1 MRGRSAFLVLL
12 LLAPTSA
19 CSQREPGLFSE
30 PNARAHVGM
39 LAGTIGSRP
48 IGSAAN
54 ARARAYIVDQ
64 LRLFGFDVRVQEA
77 EARRISIG
85 RAARVANIIAV
96 KPGRRSEAI
105 GLLSH
110 YDSVAA
116 GPGAADDAFG
126 VGVSLEAARVLA
138 ARPDRNWTLMVL
150 VTDGEEADL
159 MGAAALMTD
168 RDVTDRLRTYINIE
182 STGSGEPAMLFE
194 AGPGNGWLVRPWARH
209 APFPRGGSFATE
221 IYERLPNDTDFSILK
236 LHDFPGLNIAA
247 VGDSYAYHTARDT
260 PDRLSTRMLRRTGEQ
275 TVALVT
281 ALDSVDITQRS
292 TDPHQFVDLAGTT
305 ALAYG
310 SRTRLVIGA
319 AALILGILA
328 WVRVTAA
335 TIGMLGVLRWLLTWV
350 WALLGSAAVVAAMIG
365 TTWALRAAREVY
377 HPWYAKPDRLFLLLL
392 AVGITV
398 GWAFARLGQWLPRR
412 AHGPRHP
419 AIVWTVALPV
429 WIVMALAAFVYAP
442 GAADFW
448 MLPLLTAGLLLA
460 LLPSSNAAAVRAAS
474 VAILAVAGVL
484 WIHNTIDLLHYLV
497 ALLGR
502 LPLVAPTYMYAGLMA
517 AAGVMVVPPF
527 ISIIAREQ
535 PLLRPSLTTAI
546 GLLTIAIA
554 GGMAYAAP
562 AYTFEQP
569 LRRHIR
575 VVHETDRP
583 TIWQVGS
590 LEPGLD
596 LGPGAP
602 DGWKTGTPAAD
613 ATTFRMPLRNLPHPF
628 VFHLS
633 GPAVGPSPI
642 AISDVTIEPVAAG
655 SELTI
660 TIAPK
665 ETGVMVWFVMPQG
678 LQPARA
684 SLPGAVRDRT
694 GRWTATYVA
703 PPLDGLVFRASFGA
717 ADASRIKEMRVLAT
731 VQGFGQGWQAPAWL
745 PQDRTVWSGD
755 ATWVIDPFSL
765 PIAPVPPLR

>member
-1 MRGRSAFLVLL
+1 
-12 LLAPTSA
+12 
-19 CSQREPGLFSE
+19 
-30 PNARAHVGM
+30 M

-64 LRLFGFDVRVQEA
+64 LRLFGFDVRVQET

-105 GLLSH
+105 GLVSH
-110 YDSVAA
+110 YDSIPA

-126 VGVSLEAARVLA
+126 VSVSLEAARVLA
-138 ARPDRNWTLMVL
+138 ARADRNWTLMVL

-182 STGSGEPAMLFE
+182 STGSGEPALLFE
-194 AGPGNGWLVRPWARH
+194 AGPGNGWLVAPWARY
-209 APFPRGGSFATE
+209 APYPRGGSFATE
-221 IYERLPNDTDFSILK
+221 IYKRLPNDTDFSILK

-247 VGDSYAYHTARDT
+247 AGDSYAYHTARDT

-281 ALDSVDITQRS
+281 ALDNVDITQRS
-292 TDPHQFVDLAGTT
+292 TDPHQFIDLAGTR

-310 SRTRLVIGA
+310 SRTAMVIA
-319 AALILGILA
+319 AVTLILGIVG
-328 WVRVTAA
+328 WVRVT
-335 TIGMLGVLRWLLTWV
+335 TVSIGMLGVLRWLLTLV
-350 WALLGSAAVVAAMIG
+350 WTLLGSAAVVGAMIG

-377 HPWYAKPDRLFLLLL
+377 HPWYARPDRLFFLLLV
-392 AVGITV
+392 VGIAV
-398 GWAFARLGQWLPRR
+398 GWAFARLGQWLPQR

-429 WIVMALAAFVYAP
+429 WIVLAIGAFWLAP
-442 GAADFW
+442 GASDLW
-448 MLPLLTAGLLLA
+448 MLPLLTAGLLLSI
-460 LLPSSNAAAVRAAS
+460 LPSSNAPAVRAAS
-474 VAILAVAGVL
+474 VVILAVAGVL

-502 LPLVAPTYMYAGLMA
+502 LPLVTPPFIYAGLMA
-517 AAGVMVVPPF
+517 AAGVMLVPPF
-527 ISIIAREQ
+527 ISIVAREQ

-546 GLLTIAIA
+546 CLLAIAIA
-554 GGMAYAAP
+554 AGVAYATP

-569 LRRHIR
+569 LRRHVR
-575 VVHETDRP
+575 VVHERDRP
-583 TIWQVGS
+583 GEWQVGS

-602 DGWKTGTPAAD
+602 DGWKTGNPAQE

-628 VFHLS
+628 VFHLN
-633 GPAVGPSPI
+633 GPAAGAPPM
-642 AISDVTIEPVAAG
+642 AISDVTLEPVTAG

-660 TIAPK
+660 TITPK
-665 ETGVMVWFVMPQG
+665 VTGVMVWFVMPQG
-678 LQPARA
+678 VQPARA
-684 SLPGAVRDRT
+684 SLPGAMRDRS
-694 GRWTATYVA
+694 GRWTAIYVA

-717 ADASRIKEMRVLAT
+717 ADVSRIKEMRVLAT
-731 VQGFGQGWQAPAWL
+731 VQGFGEGWQAPSWL